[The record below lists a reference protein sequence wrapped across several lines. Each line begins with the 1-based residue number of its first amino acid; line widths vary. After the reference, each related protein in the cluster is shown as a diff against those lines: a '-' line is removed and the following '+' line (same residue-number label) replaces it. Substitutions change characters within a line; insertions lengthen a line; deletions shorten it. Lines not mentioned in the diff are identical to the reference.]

1 MIRKN
6 IGKLFVII
14 AVLVMLY
21 PFISRYELSGMN
33 KELAH
38 NYYKTDVT
46 EEEKK
51 TKDDAKEEYNTSL
64 LYGAFNA
71 QGEVESLKLP
81 KSKLLSKELEPIGVL
96 YIPRIEED
104 IPVYMGTTDDVL
116 TIGVGIVENTSIP
129 GGMGT
134 NSVISGHRG
143 THNGNFFLHLDDMEI
158 GDNIYYVSDGEILK
172 YTVYDTDI
180 VQPDEASKLEVD
192 PLKDKMTLLT
202 CTPYLINTERL
213 LIYGERAPLTEADKE
228 LFADKFSNEKKDN
241 VDIKAMEK
249 RAKIKVAIEMG
260 VAFLILTTAFVVVP
274 IMLNKKQEEDDNKKQ
289 EN

>member
-1 MIRKN
+1 MTKKI
-6 IGKLFVII
+6 IGRLCIII
-14 AVLVMLY
+14 ALLVILY
-21 PFISRYELSGMN
+21 PFISRHQLSSMN

-51 TKDDAKEEYNTSL
+51 TKEDAKEEYNTSL

-129 GGMGT
+129 GGVGT

-158 GDNIYYVSDGEILK
+158 GDDIYYVSDGEILK
-172 YTVYDTDI
+172 YTVYETDI
-180 VQPDEASKLEVD
+180 VQPDEASKLEID

-213 LIYGERAPLTEADKE
+213 LIYGERAELTEEDRE
-228 LFADKFSNEKKDN
+228 LFVDKFSDEKKDD
-241 VDIKAMEK
+241 VDIKAMEQ
-249 RAKIKVAIEMG
+249 RAKIKVAVTMG
-260 VAFLILTTAFVVVP
+260 VSFMILATAFIIVP
-274 IMLNKKQEEDDNKKQ
+274 VMLDKKKEDKEEGN
-289 EN
+289 

>member
-1 MIRKN
+1 
-6 IGKLFVII
+6 
-14 AVLVMLY
+14 
-21 PFISRYELSGMN
+21 MN

-51 TKDDAKEEYNTSL
+51 TKEDAKEEYNTSL

-129 GGMGT
+129 GGVGT

-158 GDNIYYVSDGEILK
+158 GDDIYYVSDGEILK
-172 YTVYDTDI
+172 YTVYETDI
-180 VQPDEASKLEVD
+180 VQPDEASKLEID

-213 LIYGERAPLTEADKE
+213 LIYGERAELTEEDRE
-228 LFADKFSNEKKDN
+228 LFVDKFSDEKKDD
-241 VDIKAMEK
+241 VDIKAMEQ
-249 RAKIKVAIEMG
+249 RAKIKVAVTMG
-260 VAFLILTTAFVVVP
+260 VSFMILATAFIIVP
-274 IMLNKKQEEDDNKKQ
+274 VMLDKKKEDKEEGN
-289 EN
+289 